1 MADRVLVTGI
11 SGFIAAH
18 VTQRLIAKG
27 YKVRGTLRNKDK
39 GEALMARFAASG
51 VDTQNIELAEAD
63 LGHDAG
69 WKDAVQDCRYIQH
82 IASPF
87 PLEAPRDREALVPEA
102 RAGAMRVL
110 EQGLGAGAERV
121 VLTSSVVA
129 MIGRAGRKKHVHIQE
144 NDWSDPEWKPMS
156 AYPVSKTRAEQSAWA
171 YVKAQGLEDKL
182 TTVCPGLVLGPDTYQ
197 NGGASLSLIRTMF
210 KGEFPRVPKV
220 AYPIV
225 DVRDCAAI
233 HVTAMTAKDAAGRR
247 LIASGGTIWM
257 AQIADILREAYPQAK
272 GLPKGDLPNFVLRI
286 VGLFDDRLKSVTPD
300 LGIFHEA
307 DNAYVSSITQVMP
320 RPPKESILAAAE
332 SMIANGD
339 VDTPA

>member
-1 MADRVLVTGI
+1 MT
-11 SGFIAAH
+11 
-18 VTQRLIAKG
+18 
-27 YKVRGTLRNKDK
+27 
-39 GEALMARFAASG
+39 
-51 VDTQNIELAEAD
+51 
-63 LGHDAG
+63 
-69 WKDAVQDCRYIQH
+69 
-82 IASPF
+82 
-87 PLEAPRDREALVPEA
+87 
-102 RAGAMRVL
+102 
-110 EQGLGAGAERV
+110 
-121 VLTSSVVA
+121 SVV
-129 MIGRAGRKKHVHIQE
+129 VF
-144 NDWSDPEWKPMS
+144 S
-156 AYPVSKTRAEQSAWA
+156 
-171 YVKAQGLEDKL
+171 KL